1 MLNVVLTAE
10 FVPDILLPMN
20 RTIVGYIPCSKAG
33 LQLLKYV
40 GGILETACRG
50 FIDFF
55 LALPFV
61 QGQEHKSCLINL
73 NDNKDQ

>member
-1 MLNVVLTAE
+1 MLNVVLIAE

-20 RTIVGYIPCSKAG
+20 RSIVGYIPCSKAG

-50 FIDFF
+50 FIGFF
-55 LALPFV
+55 
-61 QGQEHKSCLINL
+61 SCSSFCARPGA
-73 NDNKDQ
+73 